1 MDKLAL
7 SIAGEIT
14 LSENPGSSLKK
25 WREIFG
31 ITQTELA
38 EYLNVTPSTI
48 SDYEASRRKSPGI
61 SVIKRFVNA
70 IIEIDRQ
77 KGGWVAKKF
86 RTQTETEAYQII
98 DLPKHMTA
106 YEFCK
111 RIEANIVTNKDIA
124 KKARVYS
131 ATIVDSMKAILELP
145 ASEFI
150 KIYGS
155 TTERALIFT
164 DVTMGRSPMVAIRVT
179 ELKPSVVILH
189 NVAEVDKIARKISE
203 VEKVPIATTLLP
215 LDEVKKRI
223 ISKA

>member
-14 LSENPGSSLKK
+14 LSENSGSSLKK

-31 ITQTELA
+31 VTQTELA
-38 EYLNVTPSTI
+38 EYLHVTPSTI
-48 SDYEASRRKSPGI
+48 SDYEASRRRSPGI

-86 RTQTETEAYQII
+86 RTKAETEAYQVI
-98 DLPKHMTA
+98 DLPKHMTT
-106 YEFCK
+106 YDFCK
-111 RIEANIVTNKDIA
+111 NIEANIITNKGVV
-124 KKARVYS
+124 KKTRVYS

-179 ELKPSVVILH
+179 ELKPSVVVLH
-189 NVAEVDKIARKISE
+189 NVAEVDKIAKKISE

-223 ISKA
+223 TSIH